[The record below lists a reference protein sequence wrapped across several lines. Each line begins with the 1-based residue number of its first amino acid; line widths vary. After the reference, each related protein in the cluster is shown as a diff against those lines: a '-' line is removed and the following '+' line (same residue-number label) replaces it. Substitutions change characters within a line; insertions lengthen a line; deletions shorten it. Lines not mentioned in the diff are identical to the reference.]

1 MKHKRKLWLVF
12 GGIIFALGIWTLW
25 FGWTAV
31 YGNNLNA
38 DKLPYDLRIPPGS
51 RFEEVYHRLRSDSV
65 LQRPWTFPLVARLMK
80 YSRGEVPS
88 GRFLLD
94 TPMSNYTL
102 IARLRIGEQTPVAL
116 TFHNVWTY
124 HQLAGVLAKQ
134 LWMDSIQLV
143 RAMEKRIQDPSN
155 HITAHNL
162 LSHFIPNTYYVYWD
176 ISPSALLDR
185 LFHETKKF
193 WNHPRRRQKLEEL
206 GMTPHEVYTLASI
219 VERETQHD
227 AEKAIIAGVYLNR
240 LKKGMKLQADPTVVY
255 AIGQYDLGRVL
266 FKHLEHPS
274 PYNTYKYHGL
284 PPGPIFMPSISTI
297 DSTLHAREHD
307 YLFFCAKPNR
317 EGTHVFARTWSEHLR
332 NARKYQRWLN
342 TQSKNSTQ

>member
-1 MKHKRKLWLVF
+1 MKVQRKFWIALIGSIAVLGILALWL
-12 GGIIFALGIWTLW
+12 
-25 FGWTAV
+25 GWTAI

-65 LQRPWTFPLVARLMK
+65 LRCPWTFSIVARLMK

-88 GRFLLD
+88 GRYLLD
-94 TPMSNYTL
+94 TPMSNYAL

-124 HQLAGVLAKQ
+124 RQLAGVIARQ
-134 LWMDSIQLV
+134 LWMDSLSLL
-143 RAMEKRIQDPSN
+143 REMEKRIQDPSN
-155 HITAHNL
+155 DITTHNL

-176 ISPSALLDR
+176 ITPSALLDR
-185 LFHETKKF
+185 LFHETKVF
-193 WNHPRRRQKLEEL
+193 WSHPRRQQKLRQL

-227 AEKAIIAGVYLNR
+227 AEKPIIAGVYLNR

-255 AIGQYDLGRVL
+255 AVGQYDLGRVL
-266 FKHLEHPS
+266 YRHLEHPS
-274 PYNTYKYHGL
+274 PYNTYKHAGL

-297 DSTLHAREHD
+297 DSTLHARKHD

-317 EGTHVFARTWSEHLR
+317 EGTHAFARTWKEHLR

-342 TQSKNSTQ
+342 AQAKGTTE